1 MFVNDYHDERV
12 YISSLSK
19 YHEGLVKKISFL
31 PLRRKVRKDLKNLI
45 MEYKSLCR
53 DENRPSMP
61 ISCDPTEK
69 KEYTVFKIEQ
79 IETYLKE
86 NY

>member
-31 PLRRKVRKDLKNLI
+31 PFRRKVRKDLKNLI
-45 MEYKSLCR
+45 MEYKSDCSK
-53 DENRPSMP
+53 DNNAS
-61 ISCDPTEK
+61 IKTVDTTEK
-69 KEYTVFKIEQ
+69 RAYTVFLIEQ
-79 IETYLKE
+79 IENYLKE